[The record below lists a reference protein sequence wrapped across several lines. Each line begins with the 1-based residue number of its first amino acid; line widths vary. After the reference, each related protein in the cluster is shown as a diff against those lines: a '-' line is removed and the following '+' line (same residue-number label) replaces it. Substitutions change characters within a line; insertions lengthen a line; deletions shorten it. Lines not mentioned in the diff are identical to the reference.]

1 MPGRPSL
8 DQLDLEALEHAVRR
22 QALHLAGRAVEQRLN
37 ADHSDAELTQAR
49 CQCGQLARYAG
60 RREKT
65 FVSVLGPLRLRRAY
79 FHCAACGQGF
89 CPRDGQLGLQDT
101 SLPPAVTRMVAAV
114 GALVSFQEGSQ
125 LLAELAGVKVDAN
138 HVQRAAEALS
148 VEIAEQE
155 EHEVAAET
163 GLPLPPTLY
172 LGLDG
177 TGVPMRASELSGRS
191 GKQPGGS
198 CKTREV
204 KLCTVWSAEARDD
217 QDRPVRDEG
226 SVTYTGAIE
235 SATTLDT
242 DAVPAAFTQR
252 VLREATRRRF
262 TTARRTVVRGDGA
275 PWMWKIAQEL
285 FLRAT
290 QIADRF
296 HVKQHLSEL
305 AKTRYLRI

>member
-1 MPGRPSL
+1 M
-8 DQLDLEALEHAVRR
+8 
-22 QALHLAGRAVEQRLN
+22 AGRAVEQRLN

-163 GLPLPPTLY
+163 GLPPTAHALPRPRWRGY
-172 LGLDG
+172 
-177 TGVPMRASELSGRS
+177 GVYSRS
-191 GKQPGGS
+191 
-198 CKTREV
+198 
-204 KLCTVWSAEARDD
+204 
-217 QDRPVRDEG
+217 
-226 SVTYTGAIE
+226 
-235 SATTLDT
+235 
-242 DAVPAAFTQR
+242 
-252 VLREATRRRF
+252 
-262 TTARRTVVRGDGA
+262 
-275 PWMWKIAQEL
+275 M
-285 FLRAT
+285 
-290 QIADRF
+290 
-296 HVKQHLSEL
+296 
-305 AKTRYLRI
+305 